1 MTTHKT
7 ELQTP
12 VGRLVQGSL
21 YEGSTTDAE
30 NKPLVVKTGPNQG
43 QPRVSFFFAVAI
55 AKGAEQHWAQT
66 TWGQKILA
74 VGQSCFPQAYQS
86 PAFAWKVTDGD
97 STIPDKKG
105 RAPASREGF
114 PGNWIL
120 RFSGGFAPKVH
131 QFIAPGNVPLMPEKD
146 AVKLGDFVEVL
157 GNVDGNDSANQPGL
171 YLNHQ
176 LVCFRGYGPR
186 ITVGPDANS
195 VGFGAAPLPPG
206 ASATPI
212 GVALPAGG
220 LPGLPGAAPAAA
232 GGLPGLPPLAAPAP
246 APLPLQQVQPHVG
259 FMHPPAPAAAGGLP
273 GLPPLAAPAVA
284 MPPPLPVVAPVRQ
297 MTALAQGYTYEQ
309 LIAHGHTDATLVAQ
323 GLMLA

>member
-21 YEGSTTDAE
+21 YEPSTTDAE
-30 NKPLVVKTGPNQG
+30 NKPLVVKTGPNAG

-55 AKGAEQHWAQT
+55 PKGGEQHWSQT
-66 TWGQKILA
+66 GWGQKILA
-74 VGQSCFPQAYQS
+74 VGQSCFPQAFQS

-105 RAPASREGF
+105 RTPASREGF
-114 PGNWIL
+114 PGCWVL

-131 QFIAPGNVPLMPEKD
+131 QFIAAGNVPLMPEKD
-146 AVKLGDFVEVL
+146 AVKLGDYVEVL

-171 YLNHQ
+171 YLNHS

-206 ASATPI
+206 ASVTPI
-212 GVALPAGG
+212 GQALPAGG
-220 LPGLPGAAPAAA
+220 FPPPLGAVAPAATFPPLAPQAPAPLTVVQPHPQFLQPPGAVAAPAA
-232 GGLPGLPPLAAPAP
+232 PG
-246 APLPLQQVQPHVG
+246 
-259 FMHPPAPAAAGGLP
+259 FPAAGF
-273 GLPPLAAPAVA
+273 
-284 MPPPLPVVAPVRQ
+284 PPPLGAPVLAPASVRQ
-297 MTALAQGYTYEQ
+297 MTALAQGHAYET
-309 LIAHGHTDATLVAQ
+309 LIGQGWTDATLVQ
-323 GLMLA
+323 NGLMLA